1 MLERLLALL
10 ILIALCPL
18 FFIVT
23 LLILLDDGLPVF
35 FTQKR
40 VGKDHSFFMLY
51 KFRSMKKH
59 SPNVATHLL
68 EKPELYVLKSGHT
81 LRNLSIDELPNLINI
96 LKGEMG
102 FVGPRPA
109 LFNQYDLIKLRTNA
123 GISHLK
129 PGLTGWAQV
138 NAYTGMSV
146 EEKAYFDGEY
156 FQKIGFKMDF
166 DIFFKTILYFTKPPP
181 KY

>member
-10 ILIALCPL
+10 VLIALCPL

-23 LLILLDDGLPVF
+23 SLILLDDGLPVF

-40 VGKDHSFFMLY
+40 VGKDNSFFMLY
-51 KFRSMKKH
+51 KFRSMKKY

-68 EKPELYVLKSGHT
+68 EKPELYVLKSGHI

-96 LKGEMG
+96 LKGEMR
-102 FVGPRPA
+102 FIGPRPA

-129 PGLTGWAQV
+129 PGLTGWAQI
-138 NAYTGMSV
+138 NGRDEISI
-146 EEKAYFDGEY
+146 EEKVSLDKEY
-156 FQKIGFKMDF
+156 SHRKS
-166 DIFFKTILYFTKPPP
+166 IFFDMKIFFRTFISFF
-181 KY
+181 